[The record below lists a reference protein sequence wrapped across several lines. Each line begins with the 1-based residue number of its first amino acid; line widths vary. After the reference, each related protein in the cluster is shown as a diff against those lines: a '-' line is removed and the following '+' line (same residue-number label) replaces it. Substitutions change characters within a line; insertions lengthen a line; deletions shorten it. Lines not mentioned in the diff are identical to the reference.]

1 MISVGVLFF
10 LVHLY
15 QLDITVKQGRNKVR
29 EMFMKNAHVTDP
41 RVIDML
47 VIKVQT
53 SYSRFVEAAENVRM
67 DNWWRVRW
75 RRGTVLFQLAL

>member
-1 MISVGVLFF
+1 MSFVSVLVFV
-10 LVHLY
+10 VHLY

-29 EMFMKNAHVTDP
+29 EMFMKNAHVADP

-53 SYSRFVEAAENVRM
+53 SYSHFVEAAENVRV
-67 DNWWRVRW
+67 DNWW
-75 RRGTVLFQLAL
+75 

>member
-1 MISVGVLFF
+1 MSMGVLFF

-53 SYSRFVEAAENVRM
+53 SYFCFVEAAQNMRV
-67 DNWWRVRW
+67 DNWW
-75 RRGTVLFQLAL
+75 